1 MTYKENIT
9 AILECCF
16 AGFKEEIIEGA
27 CNRILGLDPKNSGNE
42 ILEIVLKEDIDEAP
56 TIEAIPIPKDATNGD
71 MIRAVFPKY
80 YQGILSYLE
89 NSKWWNSL
97 YKKEV

>member
-9 AILECCF
+9 AILKCCF

-27 CNRILGLDPKNSGNE
+27 CNRILELAPKNSGNE
-42 ILEIVLKEDIDEAP
+42 ILGIVLKEDIDEAP

-71 MIRAVFPKY
+71 MIRAMFPKY

>member
-1 MTYKENIT
+1 MTRKENIT

-16 AGFKEEIIEGA
+16 AGFKEEIIEAA
-27 CNRILGLDPKNSGNE
+27 CNRILGLKPKNSGNE

-71 MIRAVFPKY
+71 MIKTMFPKY